1 VSDVDVRPLPE
12 PSVLTHGFWDA
23 AARHELVRP
32 VCDQCGRSFFTPQVA
47 CPHCGSEAWTY
58 QPSVGTGTV
67 YSMTVIHRP
76 PLPAFEAPY
85 VLAIIDLDDGWSMLS
100 RVVGCEPESVTI
112 GMRVAVAWDDA
123 APGVA
128 LPVFQPEGVS

>member
-1 VSDVDVRPLPE
+1 MSDVDVRPLPE
-12 PSVLTHGFWDA
+12 PSVLTQGFWDA

-32 VCDQCGRSFFTPQVA
+32 VCGQCGRSFFTPQVA

-58 QPSVGTGTV
+58 QPSIGTGTV

-76 PLPAFEAPY
+76 PLPAFTAPY

-100 RVVGCEPESVTI
+100 RVVGCDPESVVI
-112 GMRVAVAWDDA
+112 GMRVVVAWDDP

>member
-1 VSDVDVRPLPE
+1 MTDVTVRPLPE
-12 PSVLTHGFWDA
+12 PSELTRGFWDA

-32 VCDQCGRSFFTPQVA
+32 VCAQCARSFFTPQVA
-47 CPHCGSEAWTY
+47 CPHCGSENWSY

-67 YSMTVIHRP
+67 YSMTTIFRP

-100 RVVGCEPESVTI
+100 RVVGCDPDAVHI
-112 GMRVAVAWDDA
+112 GMRVSVVWDDA

-128 LPVFQPEGVS
+128 LPNFQP